1 MATKNSNANRTFNCT
16 CCGERVR
23 KFEPMII
30 GLKLSKGKIV
40 VDNSERYC
48 HSCKSIAE
56 DNCHGSLGDYDHGI
70 DGEQRAERMR
80 EAYSSYSNKTA
91 FWNDCDLGYFD

>member
-1 MATKNSNANRTFNCT
+1 MATKNINAKRSFNCT

-40 VDNSERYC
+40 DDNSERYC
-48 HSCKSIAE
+48 VSCKSIAI
-56 DNCHGSLGDYDHGI
+56 DNCYASIGDFDQGI
-70 DGEQRAERMR
+70 DGENRAERMR
-80 EAYSSYSNKTA
+80 ESWSSYSNKTA
-91 FWNDCDLGYFD
+91 FWNDVDAGYFD